1 MKNTACS
8 GGREDSEEDAQDGER
23 KDTQDNAGRTHREGE
38 GGYKERFRSTKNVAV
53 LRWQRTPPKNRRFL
67 MSL

>member
-38 GGYKERFRSTKNVAV
+38 GGYKLNKKRSGAKVAKNA
-53 LRWQRTPPKNRRFL
+53 T
-67 MSL
+67 